1 MEGDGEKWSDDG
13 HSSGR
18 RMRQDLMH
26 WNEEREKERS
36 QWDTSASG
44 LSKWKEKV
52 PFTKTGKIQKA

>member
-1 MEGDGEKWSDDG
+1 MV
-13 HSSGR
+13 R
-18 RMRQDLMH
+18 RWTQFRRWMRQDLMH

-52 PFTKTGKIQKA
+52 PFTKTEKIQKA